1 MKIELQSLK
10 RLHTR
15 VSSKLATAALV
26 PFVALMSSPAMAAL
40 PVMPTPEAIGGGTVA
55 EGDWLGAMGG
65 WFKLGLGILGLVLAG
80 LGFMYVV
87 MGALQKWKMYSAGR
101 AEIGDLKEYF
111 IMGAVFAVFLVV
123 MVTYSAKV
131 FQ

>member
-1 MKIELQSLK
+1 MTSKLQALK
-10 RLHTR
+10 RLHAR
-15 VSSKLATAALV
+15 VSDKISAAVLV
-26 PFVALMSSPAMAAL
+26 PVVALMCSPAMAAL
-40 PVMPTPEAIGGGTVA
+40 PTMPTPEAIGGGTVA

-65 WFKLGLGILGLVLAG
+65 WFKLGLSILGLVLAG

-131 FQ
+131 FA